1 LKIIKYLRVFV
12 LKLKSR
18 TIVRHELEGVVSV
31 DKRPVISFEGMAKYV
46 RFKQRRNF
54 DAFFNELDE
63 GWLKQERKGIAVLV
77 INAVVNNE
85 IDRLHLVCFER
96 DLNGLLL
103 LHLAVNKVSHLVE
116 NWVFRRERADSSV
129 IHYLSHYTRLE
140 RKNLDD
146 VCPVKFHKRPEKQAR
161 IWLQSHELNDLVW

>member
-1 LKIIKYLRVFV
+1 MKIIKYLRVFV

-63 GWLKQERKGIAVLV
+63 G
-77 INAVVNNE
+77 
-85 IDRLHLVCFER
+85 
-96 DLNGLLL
+96 
-103 LHLAVNKVSHLVE
+103 
-116 NWVFRRERADSSV
+116 
-129 IHYLSHYTRLE
+129 
-140 RKNLDD
+140 
-146 VCPVKFHKRPEKQAR
+146 
-161 IWLQSHELNDLVW
+161 